1 MRDEKEKLEE
11 MEMKL
16 TVEKERQAKEKKE
29 LVARKEEMGRRLEPN
44 KNKEMETRLE
54 ATDKEME
61 SRLEKFEDK
70 MKRDKAEDR
79 GEQIFFK
86 KRNCFQQ
93 CSEEAISS
101 RPSNCS
107 HLCLAGW
114 PISSPQ
120 TVTFESFANNQ
131 DRPGGGSGE
140 LDLDPATLSPSL
152 PLVK

>member
-16 TVEKERQAKEKKE
+16 TIEKERQAKEKKE

-61 SRLEKFEDK
+61 SRLEKFEDQ

-86 KRNCFQQ
+86 KRNCFPQ
-93 CSEEAISS
+93 CSEEAISL

-107 HLCLAGW
+107 HLCLAEIL
-114 PISSPQ
+114 PS
-120 TVTFESFANNQ
+120 
-131 DRPGGGSGE
+131 
-140 LDLDPATLSPSL
+140 DLPNL
-152 PLVK
+152 